1 MSLNSIDI
9 CARSCKRDCHP
20 ELVDQI
26 LCRVKTPTY
35 ELTSSI
41 VEANLRLQHIALQM
55 SQTGI
60 LRDTYVDLR
69 RCCERLWRQRYGE
82 SNDKCEL

>member
-1 MSLNSIDI
+1 MVSPLSG
-9 CARSCKRDCHP
+9 AG
-20 ELVDQI
+20 LVVKF

-41 VEANLRLQHIALQM
+41 VQANLRLQNIALQM
-55 SQTGI
+55 SQTCI
-60 LRDTYVDLR
+60 LRGPYVDLR
-69 RCCERLWRQRYGE
+69 SCCERLWKQRYGE